1 MCEEM
6 FGCAVSEATL
16 QSARQE
22 QHDALEAFEN
32 RLVEILPQEPVLH
45 ADETSVPINEVNH
58 WLHCLCTPLLT
69 FFAIHRKR
77 GQEAIE
83 AIGIIPKFTGWLMHD
98 FLPGMQ
104 T

>member
-77 GQEAIE
+77 SGPKTFTICSSRCSSASRIE
-83 AIGIIPKFTGWLMHD
+83 RPVMRR
-98 FLPGMQ
+98 
-104 T
+104 